1 MTRPLGCAIN
11 PDMIIRSLT
20 PLRCALLVLV
30 AIGLSA
36 CEESADD
43 RDLLTRVLSANT
55 QSPEEFAVVP
65 NKPLTLPEDLAS
77 LPPPQPGI
85 TSRSELDPRADAIAA
100 LGGGQRGVRADG
112 RLLAALGVSQADP
125 NIRTTLAR
133 EARDFRE
140 NNPGL
145 ILDRM
150 FGRMTDPVI
159 FRGQLLDPAA
169 EVERLRAAGVR
180 VPQMAPVQ

>member
-1 MTRPLGCAIN
+1 MTPPFGCVMN
-11 PDMIIRSLT
+11 LNMMMQSLK
-20 PLRCALLVLV
+20 PFQCVLLILAAV
-30 AIGLSA
+30 GLSA
-36 CEESADD
+36 CEETADD
-43 RDLLTRVLSANT
+43 RDLLTRVMSANT
-55 QSPEEFAVVP
+55 QGPEEFVVVP

-77 LPPPQPGI
+77 LPLPQPGI
-85 TSRSELDPRADAIAA
+85 TSRSEQNPRADAIAA
-100 LGGGQRGVRADG
+100 LGGRQQRAGTDRG
-112 RLLAALGVSQADP
+112 LLAALGVTQVDP

-133 EARDFRE
+133 EAREFRE

-150 FGRMTDPVI
+150 MGRMTDPVI
-159 FRGQLLDPAA
+159 YRGQLLDPAA